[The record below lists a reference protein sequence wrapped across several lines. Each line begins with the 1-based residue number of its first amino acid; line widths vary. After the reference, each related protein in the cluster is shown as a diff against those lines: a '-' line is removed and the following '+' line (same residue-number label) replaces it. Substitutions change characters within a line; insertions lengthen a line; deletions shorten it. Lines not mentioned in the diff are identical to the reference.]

1 MGSKKAFQNW
11 NPRFLFPPFLIF
23 FFPFRSPFCR
33 PYAFPVLRL
42 FLLPPS
48 SPLSPF
54 SSCSLSLPLPS
65 SCRLVSAAATSTAPG
80 SLKTNSVDR
89 SVAQEDRGSRASAG
103 FYIGRW
109 KQRGQTLGAV
119 TRGRQELG
127 PSPSPPRNGKSR
139 GPAEVPEGA
148 EATAK
153 PVKYGGVPA
162 PRSPSTLSPGAAA
175 PGYPTSCG
183 SSWDCGWMLQL
194 QETQLRGR
202 LLCWERRRCNIF
214 KVSQTLWLH
223 WPPWS

>member
-1 MGSKKAFQNW
+1 MIKV
-11 NPRFLFPPFLIF
+11 PPFLKKF
-23 FFPFRSPFCR
+23 FFHFHSPLCR

-65 SCRLVSAAATSTAPG
+65 SCRLVCRRPSTAPG
-80 SLKTNSVDR
+80 SLETNSVDP
-89 SVAQEDRGSRASAG
+89 SVAQEDRGSRAGAG
-103 FYIGRW
+103 FHTGRW
-109 KQRGQTLGAV
+109 EQRGQTLGAV
-119 TRGRQELG
+119 HRGRQELG
-127 PSPSPPRNGKSR
+127 SSPCPPRNGKSR

-153 PVKYGGVPA
+153 SVKYGGVPA
-162 PRSPSTLSPGAAA
+162 PLSPSTLFPGAVA